1 MKNYLFIFLLV
12 FAGVSG
18 FAQQKWT
25 LQECIQRALDENI
38 QIRQA
43 ELDLEGAAIDR
54 SDAIGNF
61 LPSFNA
67 NSSVSKNTGLNF
79 DPTSNLATTTQF
91 LSASGGINAGYTLF
105 DGLRNFKQVQR
116 AKLTALS
123 AQYGLEKLQD
133 DIALT
138 VANGYLQVI
147 LNKENLKVLR
157 SQNEVTRRQIEQ
169 TRELVDGG
177 VSPRGDLL
185 EVQAQNATEIQNITA
200 AENAVQ
206 ISLISLA
213 QTLLIRD
220 YKTFDIAEG
229 DFNIY
234 GEEILAL
241 SPEKI
246 TESAK
251 EERYEVRIA
260 ENNLDL
266 AEKDVEI
273 AKGAKL
279 PTLDAFFGYSTRY
292 SEQDIQNTF
301 QEQLYLNDGISYG
314 LRLNIPILN
323 GFQARNNVQRNKI
336 AAERA
341 AINLEQAQLDLE
353 SNVYQAYLDAQ
364 GALKTF
370 EAAESAVESQE
381 LAYSYA
387 KDRYDVGLIN
397 AFDFSQS
404 KQRYDNAQIDLNR
417 AKYDYIFKLKVLELY
432 FGVPVDQLK
441 F

>member
-1 MKNYLFIFLLV
+1 MKNILLFV
-12 FAGVSG
+12 FIVFSAFSG
-18 FAQQKWT
+18 MAQQKWT
-25 LQECIQRALDENI
+25 LQECIQRALEENI

-43 ELDLEGAAIDR
+43 ELDKESAAIDK

-61 LPSFNA
+61 LPSLNA
-67 NSSVSKNTGLNF
+67 NASVSKNTGLNF

-91 LSASGGINAGYTLF
+91 LSASGGINTSYTLF

-133 DIALT
+133 DIALV

-147 LNKENLKVLR
+147 LNKENLKVFK
-157 SQNEVTRRQIEQ
+157 SQNEVTQQQLQQ
-169 TRELVDGG
+169 TQDLVDGG

-185 EVQAQNATEIQNITA
+185 EVQAQNATEIQSIVA

-220 YKTFDIAEG
+220 YKSFDIAEG
-229 DFNIY
+229 DYAIY
-234 GEEILAL
+234 GEEMLLLA
-241 SPEKI
+241 PEKI
-246 TESAK
+246 IEAAK
-251 EERYEVRIA
+251 EERNEVRIA
-260 ENNLDL
+260 QTNLEI
-266 AEKDVEI
+266 AEKDVQI
-273 AKGAKL
+273 AKGAQL
-279 PTLDAFFGYSTRY
+279 PTISAFFGYSTRY
-292 SEQDIQNTF
+292 SEQDIFNSF
-301 QEQLYLNDGISYG
+301 QEQLYINDGISYG
-314 LRLNIPILN
+314 LQLNVPILN
-323 GFQARNNVQRNKI
+323 GFQARNNVRRSKI
-336 AAERA
+336 TADRA
-341 AINLEQAQLDLE
+341 AINLEQTKLDLE

-364 GALKTF
+364 GALKSY
-370 EAAESAVESQE
+370 EAAQKAAESQE
-381 LAYSYA
+381 LAYSYG

-404 KQRYDNAQIDLNR
+404 KLRYDNAQIDLNR
-417 AKYDYIFKLKVLELY
+417 AKYDYIFKIKVLELY
-432 FGVPVDQLK
+432 FGVPADQLK

>member
-1 MKNYLFIFLLV
+1 MKNILLFV
-12 FAGVSG
+12 FIVFSAFSG
-18 FAQQKWT
+18 MAQQKWT
-25 LQECIQRALDENI
+25 LQECIQRALEENI

-43 ELDLEGAAIDR
+43 ELDKESAAIDK

-61 LPSFNA
+61 LPSLNA
-67 NSSVSKNTGLNF
+67 NASVSKNTGLNI
-79 DPTSNLATTTQF
+79 DPTSNLVTTTQF
-91 LSASGGINAGYTLF
+91 LSASGGINTGYTLF

-133 DIALT
+133 DIALV

-147 LNKENLKVLR
+147 LNKENLKVLK
-157 SQNEVTRRQIEQ
+157 SQNEVTQQQLQQ
-169 TRELVDGG
+169 TQDLVDGG

-185 EVQAQNATEIQNITA
+185 EVQAQNATEIQSIVA

-220 YKTFDIAEG
+220 YKSFDIAEG
-229 DFNIY
+229 DYAIY
-234 GEEILAL
+234 GEEMLLLA
-241 SPEKI
+241 PEKI
-246 TESAK
+246 IEAAK
-251 EERYEVRIA
+251 EERNEVKIA
-260 ENNLDL
+260 QTNLEI
-266 AEKDVEI
+266 AEKDVQI
-273 AKGAKL
+273 AKGAQL
-279 PTLDAFFGYSTRY
+279 PTISAFFGYSTRY
-292 SEQDIQNTF
+292 SEQDIFNSF
-301 QEQLYLNDGISYG
+301 QDQLYINDGISYG
-314 LRLNIPILN
+314 LQLNVPILN
-323 GFQARNNVQRNKI
+323 GFQARNNVKRSKI
-336 AAERA
+336 TADRA
-341 AINLEQAQLDLE
+341 AINLEQTKLDLE

-364 GALKTF
+364 GALKSY
-370 EAAESAVESQE
+370 EAAQKAAESQE
-381 LAYSYA
+381 LAYSYG

-417 AKYDYIFKLKVLELY
+417 AKYDYIFKIKVLELY
-432 FGVPVDQLK
+432 FGVPADQLK